1 MIKEK
6 DFVKE
11 AQEIIYDTFGK
22 SFFNENLFNDLMC
35 GNKQLNYYFLST
47 YLDCLKETM
56 FSKLPQMSYR
66 EVIDN
71 FLPAYKQSMKHLPS
85 SYILF
90 SLMNFN
96 RAYAQTFNEFRTEE
110 NYKEVTSA
118 LLGNEKE
125 LPFDYKWAIS
135 LHFPQY
141 YKFKKNKPTL

>member
-56 FSKLPQMSYR
+56 FSKLPQMSY
-66 EVIDN
+66 
-71 FLPAYKQSMKHLPS
+71 
-85 SYILF
+85 
-90 SLMNFN
+90 
-96 RAYAQTFNEFRTEE
+96 
-110 NYKEVTSA
+110 
-118 LLGNEKE
+118 
-125 LPFDYKWAIS
+125 
-135 LHFPQY
+135 
-141 YKFKKNKPTL
+141 